1 MVRKDPMRSV
11 RARLTSGAL
20 LAALTWS
27 VACAPADPVTQRV
40 EVAEEV
46 AAVFAAP
53 EPWSPRTLGE
63 RDLADF
69 LVAQPQYASDST
81 ELAAFYARRDQQYA
95 WLVQDALSSNAE
107 AFVALAGLG
116 AGPIDSL
123 DFACATC
130 VRDAELRL
138 TAEFLRFARRD
149 YGGHFDRDPRELGWF
164 IPRAKKDYA
173 RLLDSLAAGTM
184 DISAIEPVHPGYA
197 PLRAQIASWQR
208 LTEQPWDTLAL
219 PRGVRKLVPDDTAA
233 LVPPLRAR
241 LALLG
246 DHPTRSADSS
256 ANEALLRYDSALVDA
271 VRRFQRRHGL
281 LDDGIVGA
289 GVLRALNVTPAERL
303 RTVLIN
309 MERLRWVPDHPAAT
323 AIIVNIPEFRLHVLE
338 EGREVLAM
346 PIVVGAAAT
355 RTVIFSDSVTS
366 VVFSPTWTVPASIT
380 RKEILPA
387 LKRDPSYLARRQM
400 EIIGGSATLPI
411 IRQRPG
417 PQNALGAVKFLF
429 PNAYDIYMHDTPSRG
444 LFAREQRAFSHGCI
458 RLGDPKALATYLLRS
473 DSTWTAERMARAMSQ
488 PREQVVR
495 LRTPMPVYLVY
506 FTAWVDA
513 DGVLHFRDD
522 VYGHDA
528 RLSAE
533 LFANGN

>member
-1 MVRKDPMRSV
+1 MVRSGFVRLA
-11 RARLTSGAL
+11 RARVARGVS
-20 LAALTWS
+20 LAVLISSA
-27 VACAPADPVTQRV
+27 ACAPADPIAQRV

-46 AAVFAAP
+46 AAVFDAP

-69 LVAQPQYASDST
+69 LVAQPQYTNDST
-81 ELAAFYARRDQQYA
+81 ELAAFYARRGQQYA
-95 WLVQDALSSNAE
+95 WLVEDALSANAE

-123 DFACATC
+123 DFACASC

-149 YGGHFDRDPRELGWF
+149 YGGHFDRDPREIGWF

-197 PLRAQIASWQR
+197 PLRAQIGSLQR
-208 LTEQPWDTLAL
+208 LVEQPWDTLTL
-219 PRGVRKLVPDDTAA
+219 PRAVRKLEPGDSAA
-233 LVPPLRAR
+233 LVPQLRGR

-246 DHPTRSADSS
+246 DHQAIVESTTASP
-256 ANEALLRYDSALVDA
+256 LRYDSVLVDA

-289 GVLRALNVTPAERL
+289 GVLRALNVTPGERL

-338 EGREVLAM
+338 EGKEVLAM

-400 EIIGGSATLPI
+400 EIVGGSATMPI

-429 PNAYDIYMHDTPSRG
+429 PNSYDIYMHDTPSRG

-458 RLGDPKALATYLLRS
+458 RLGNPKALATYLLRS
-473 DSTWTAERMARAMSQ
+473 DSTWTTDRMERAMSQ
-488 PREQVVR
+488 RSEVAVR

-513 DGVLHFRDD
+513 AGNLNFRDD

-528 RLSAE
+528 RLGAE
-533 LFANGN
+533 LFTAPV